1 MVLQHTLLI
10 ALIIA
15 LGGTIFVLLRNDR
28 KREKEATAQREA
40 LLCLCRIL
48 VEQGDLLARTQRSE
62 SDAQSI
68 IVFLIA
74 LLSYA
79 ENNLALRTKELD
91 ERTRRAAAL
100 KRELKQ
106 TSGDAAENSELLR
119 FFMDKARYLEVQV
132 RNHENAEELMRTINS
147 ILQAL
152 IAHFVPV
159 RAGA

>member
-1 MVLQHTLLI
+1 MVLPYTLFI

-15 LGGTIFVLLRNDR
+15 LGGTVFVLLGKDR
-28 KREKEATAQREA
+28 ERKKEVTAQREA

-48 VEQGDLLARTQRSE
+48 EEQGNLLARAQRSE

-68 IVFLIA
+68 VVFLIA

-100 KRELKQ
+100 KGELKQ
-106 TSGDAAENSELLR
+106 TSGEAAENRELLR
-119 FFMDKARYLEVQV
+119 FFMDKARYLEVQI

-147 ILQAL
+147 ILQAV
-152 IAHFVPV
+152 IAHFAPV